1 MARIESN
8 NAGSDVNLLDYY
20 AGRHHYPFPSPRLR
34 FRGQVW
40 QPQNPTQLSLVEQDH
55 RRLTCYCQ
63 PSRHARPTE
72 KRSTIEVMV
81 NTAAQFSHS
90 VGLVVGGAT
99 WGPQVIRTGR
109 GRSDGATYKNSLS
122 HTDAQGSNIPNIP
135 YVPVILYRKMNPVS
149 RAATKKPPRLAWPST
164 AFSSASVPW
173 PSSSRFCASLWD
185 TMGDVLEAVQRIPN
199 LLLLF

>member
-40 QPQNPTQLSLVEQDH
+40 QPQDPTQLSLVEQDH

-122 HTDAQGSNIPNIP
+122 HTDAQGSNIPKYPLCARYSISQNQP
-135 YVPVILYRKMNPVS
+135 RFPRRY
-149 RAATKKPPRLAWPST
+149 TKTLRLACPST
-164 AFSSASVPW
+164 AFSSDPIPCPVHHVSARPSGTPW
-173 PSSSRFCASLWD
+173 PTC
-185 TMGDVLEAVQRIPN
+185 
-199 LLLLF
+199 